1 MLLTLPQLEFN
12 GAVLLAY
19 FLSHVFRYLSELSF
33 IFTDVIG
40 WCDSTIVLAW
50 LNVPPPFFK
59 VIEYRKVKR
68 ETCLLYGD
76 TYQEISIVHM

>member
-1 MLLTLPQLEFN
+1 MLLTLPRLEFN
-12 GAVLLAY
+12 GAVLLAN

-33 IFTDVIG
+33 IFTGVIG
-40 WCDSTIVLAW
+40 W

-68 ETCLLYGD
+68 ETCLLYVD
-76 TYQEISIVHM
+76 TYQEISIVDM